1 MNLLIARNSFRDD
14 PVPPQFADREQII
27 VVGYARSG
35 NFWLSRLLADVL
47 DSPFAST
54 MQNGLADGEGLDRPG
69 KYVIRQRHWRVKH
82 EPDAKYIFIYR
93 DPRDVVT
100 SMFHFWKHES
110 IEETLHIAA
119 RGLDSD
125 GRKHVENR
133 WDFFMGAWMDN
144 ADAVIS
150 YEDLNNGSFL
160 ALLDV
165 IRIQLLIDIDSRDL
179 AIAFERQSFANRKKL
194 EPESPLLRKGKIG
207 DWRNHFSKSD
217 ARIAANYFNY
227 WLIYL
232 GYESTTDWYK
242 EITNE

>member
-1 MNLLIARNSFRDD
+1 MNLLIARNSFSDD

-35 NFWLSRLLADVL
+35 NHWLCRLLADVL

-54 MQNGLADGEGLDRPG
+54 MQDDMKYAEGLDRPG
-69 KYVIRQRHWRVKH
+69 KYVIRQRHWRTKH
-82 EPDAKYIFIYR
+82 ESDAKYIFIYR

-119 RGLDSD
+119 RGLD
-125 GRKHVENR
+125 GEGKKHVENR
-133 WDFFMGAWMDN
+133 WDFFMGAWLDN
-144 ADAVIS
+144 ADAVAS
-150 YEDLNNGSFL
+150 YEKLTRLG
-160 ALLDV
+160 
-165 IRIQLLIDIDSRDL
+165 ITQLMQVFTRLSIPVSL
-179 AIAFERQSFANRKKL
+179 HSVEHAYERQLFANRKKV
-194 EPESPLLRKGKIG
+194 EPDSPLLRKGIMH
-207 DWRNHFSKSD
+207 DWRNHFNSND

-227 WLIYL
+227 WLLRL

-242 EITNE
+242 EVTNE